1 MSQLRNAAR
10 RDSCSAVACR
20 SIRRSMAQPPSEV
33 TPVSAVTV
41 DCAAVDFDLSGDQQ
55 ALRDAAASLLDRM
68 AGSDALAGPGR
79 ARRGRRHAARC
90 RALPSGER
98 GGDAP
103 TGYDDAVWS
112 AMAEQ
117 GWLALELPE
126 DEGGLGLGMVEL
138 AVLCEEIGR
147 RLVAAPFLPTIVALG
162 ALCGDEARADAG
174 TKEWREALGQGE
186 AVGCVARRAGP
197 RSGSPW
203 PGPEG
208 QVRLERADAPGGL
221 RALGRRGRGRSPT
234 AASTPSTCA
243 PRDARPRCR
252 PWTAHASSGSWPSTA
267 RRRGSSAAR
276 TPPRCCVD
284 RAATLASAEMLGAAD
299 HVLAMTV
306 QYAKDRVQ
314 FGKPIGSFQAVKHM
328 LADALVDVEGMR
340 STVYYAAW
348 CAAAGDPERSL
359 AASMAK
365 AWCSDASR
373 RVMAAGLQVHGGI
386 GFTWEHDMHLYLK
399 RAQLDQVSYGDAAAH
414 RDRIATLLRT
424 RLEAGESLS

>member
-1 MSQLRNAAR
+1 M
-10 RDSCSAVACR
+10 
-20 SIRRSMAQPPSEV
+20 PSG
-33 TPVSAVTV
+33 PVW
-41 DCAAVDFDLSGDQQ
+41 
-55 ALRDAAASLLDRM
+55 
-68 AGSDALAGPGR
+68 GPGR
-79 ARRGRRHAARC
+79 SSAHSPEPVPSRGTQ
-90 RALPSGER
+90 RA
-98 GGDAP
+98 DAP
-103 TGYDDAVWS
+103 RGYDDAVWS

-117 GWLALELPE
+117 GWLAIELPE

-147 RLVAAPFLPTIVALG
+147 RLVAAPFLPTVVALG

-174 TKEWREALGQGE
+174 TKDWREALSEGA
-186 AVGCVARRAGP
+186 AVGCVAAA
-197 RSGSPW
+197 
-203 PGPEG
+203 PGPSG
-208 QVRLERADAPGGL
+208 LAVSGPQDKVRLSGQTPPIAYAPSADVAVVLAGGAVYGVDL
-221 RALGRRGRGRSPT
+221 RAEGRPAPLSAMDRTRELGVLAFDETPASFLGGEE
-234 AASTPSTCA
+234 AAA
-243 PRDARPRCR
+243 LL
-252 PWTAHASSGSWPSTA
+252 
-267 RRRGSSAAR
+267 
-276 TPPRCCVD
+276 VD

-299 HVLAMTV
+299 HVLADTV

-340 STVYYAAW
+340 STAYYAAW

-359 AASMAK
+359 SASMAK

-414 RDRIATLLRT
+414 RDRIATLLRA
-424 RLEAGESLS
+424 RLEAGAGPLLRQAEPYEPSAAVRVPLISSSTSAWFSVPLVACWPSASVWGGTTTIRRTPIR

>member
-1 MSQLRNAAR
+1 
-10 RDSCSAVACR
+10 
-20 SIRRSMAQPPSEV
+20 V
-33 TPVSAVTV
+33 TPVSAATV

-55 ALRDAAASLLDRM
+55 ALRDAAASLLDKM
-68 AGSDALAGPGR
+68 AGSDALR
-79 ARRGRRHAARC
+79 ARVGAGAIVGT
-90 RALPSGER
+90 LPGA
-98 GGDAP
+98 GAPPGATVADAP
-103 TGYDDAVWS
+103 AGFDDAVWS

-117 GWLALELPE
+117 GWLAIELPE

-162 ALCGDEARADAG
+162 ALCGDEARADPG
-174 TKEWREALGQGE
+174 TVEWREALGQGT
-186 AVGCVARRAGP
+186 AVGCVAAAPGSDDLTVTG
-197 RSGSPW
+197 SGD
-203 PGPEG
+203 E
-208 QVRLERADAPGGL
+208 VRLSGQTPPVAYAPSADVAVVLAGGAVYGVDLRTGVRPAPL
-221 RALGRRGRGRSPT
+221 PAMDRTRELGVLSFD
-234 AASTPSTCA
+234 ATP
-243 PRDARPRCR
+243 
-252 PWTAHASSGSWPSTA
+252 
-267 RRRGSSAAR
+267 AR
-276 TPPRCCVD
+276 TLGGTEAAALLVD

-299 HVLAMTV
+299 HVLALSV

-340 STVYYAAW
+340 STAYYAAW
-348 CAAAGDPERSL
+348 CAAAGDTERSVS
-359 AASMAK
+359 ASMAK

-414 RDRIATLLRT
+414 RDRIAALLRA
-424 RLEAGESLS
+424 RLEAGQALS